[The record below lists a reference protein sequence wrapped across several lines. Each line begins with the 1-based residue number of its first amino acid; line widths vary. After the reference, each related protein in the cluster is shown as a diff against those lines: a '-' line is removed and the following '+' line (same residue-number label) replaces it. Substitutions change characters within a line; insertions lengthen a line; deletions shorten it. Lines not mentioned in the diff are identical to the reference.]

1 MFQLNLIK
9 EIKKDYKKY
18 CKRYQNLSKREKE
31 ETATRLRILKKS
43 LIRSKTKDFECRK
56 IILQ

>member
-31 ETATRLRILKKS
+31 KTAIRSRILKKS
-43 LIRSKTKDFECRK
+43 LRRSKAKDF
-56 IILQ
+56 

>member
-9 EIKKDYKKY
+9 KIKKDYKKY
-18 CKRYQNLSKREKE
+18 CKRYRNLSKREKE
-31 ETATRLRILKKS
+31 ETAIRLRIFKKS
-43 LIRSKTKDFECRK
+43 LRSKTKDFECRK